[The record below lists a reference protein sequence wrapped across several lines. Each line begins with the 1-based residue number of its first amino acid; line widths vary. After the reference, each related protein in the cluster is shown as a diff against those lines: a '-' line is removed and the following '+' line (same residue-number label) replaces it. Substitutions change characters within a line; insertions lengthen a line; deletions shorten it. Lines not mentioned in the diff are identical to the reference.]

1 MMNNLANAVL
11 RLTILLATAIASR
24 GADASEEGWS
34 PASGSAGLT
43 IYNRPRKDS
52 SMKEFKAIG
61 VIEAEPIVVR
71 RVLEDT
77 AEFPRFMPYVTEAK
91 VISKQGDTRIG
102 YQRISVPIVGDRD
115 YTMRVQWEANRLA
128 DGAFSYRNFWKSA
141 NELGPAEISGVTRVK
156 VNEGQ
161 WLLEPAGPRQTRA
174 TYCIFCD
181 AGGSIPAMVLN
192 SANKTAIPKLFDAIR
207 KQAKLEKYSRSE

>member
-91 VISKQGDTRIG
+91 V
-102 YQRISVPIVGDRD
+102 
-115 YTMRVQWEANRLA
+115 
-128 DGAFSYRNFWKSA
+128 
-141 NELGPAEISGVTRVK
+141 
-156 VNEGQ
+156 NEGR